1 MSLILLGLTHA
12 RHKNIV
18 RITRYCI
25 LENTNL
31 ILKQDGDESKGKRK
45 ERFLNYVS
53 LQEESD
59 LSDSF
64 TKETRQKS
72 FHILDVDSI

>member
-1 MSLILLGLTHA
+1 MNLILLGLTHA